1 MERRSMANST
11 IPYINLKLKKN
22 TVDTIRN
29 FFKTSTPEEALDK
42 VAAWLK
48 DKKDENDLL
57 KKYEGKLNV
66 KKIFE

>member
-1 MERRSMANST
+1 MANST

>member
-1 MERRSMANST
+1 MANTTTS
-11 IPYINLKLKKN
+11 YINLKLKKN
-22 TVDTIRN
+22 TVDAIRK

-57 KKYEGKLNV
+57 KKYEGKLKV
-66 KKIFE
+66 EKIFE